1 MAVARPRRRRS
12 PVGQAMSLEQFLE
25 LPERKPYLEYE
36 DGVVTQKMSPKGE
49 HSTLE
54 GGLVELVNR
63 QCSPGKVARAFPE
76 LRVTLGGRSFVPDVS
91 VYRWGRIERK
101 PNGEVATDFTTPPDV
116 AIEILSP
123 RQSVTK
129 LVARC
134 ARYVANGVGAALLV
148 DEKDRIILAFRPGQ
162 PPLALRGD
170 DAIPL
175 GDVLPGFQAT
185 VRQVFDTLK
194 LD

>member
-1 MAVARPRRRRS
+1 MAITRQR
-12 PVGQAMSLEQFLE
+12 LTFEEFLR
-25 LPERKPYLEYE
+25 LPEEKPALEYL

-63 QCSPGKVARAFPE
+63 LCSPRKAARAFPE
-76 LRVTLGGRSFVPDVS
+76 LRVTMGGKSHVPDVS
-91 VYRWGRIERK
+91 IYIWERIERK

-134 ARYVANGVGAALLV
+134 AWYVANGVQAALLV
-148 DEKDRIILAFRPGQ
+148 DEKDRIILAFRPGH
-162 PPLALRGD
+162 PTFALRGD
-170 DAIPL
+170 DPIPL
-175 GDVLPGFQAT
+175 ADVLPGFAAT

-194 LD
+194 ID

>member
-1 MAVARPRRRRS
+1 MAIAQPRRRRS

-54 GGLVELVNR
+54 GALVELINR
-63 QCSPGKVARAFPE
+63 SCSPRKLARAFPE
-76 LRVTLGGRSFVPDVS
+76 LRVTMGGKSAVPDVS
-91 VYRWGRIERK
+91 VYRWERIERK
-101 PNGEVATDFTTPPDV
+101 QNGEVATDFTTTPDV

-134 ARYVANGVGAALLV
+134 VWYVSNGVRAALLV
-148 DEKDRIILAFRPGQ
+148 DEKDRIIPVFRPSQ
-162 PPLALRGD
+162 ATLALRGND
-170 DAIPL
+170 PIPL
-175 GDVLPGFQAT
+175 ADLLPGFEAT
-185 VRQVFDTLK
+185 VRQIFDTLR

>member
-1 MAVARPRRRRS
+1 MAIAQPRRRRS

-54 GGLVELVNR
+54 YGLAELVNR
-63 QCSPGKVARAFPE
+63 LCSPRKVARAFPE
-76 LRVTLGGRSFVPDVS
+76 LRVTMGGKSVVPDVS
-91 VYRWGRIERK
+91 VYRWERIERK

-134 ARYVANGVGAALLV
+134 AWYVANGVIAALLV
-148 DEKDRIILAFRPGQ
+148 DEKDRMILVFRPGQ
-162 PPLALRGD
+162 APLALRGA

-175 GDVLPGFQAT
+175 GDLLTGFQAT

-194 LD
+194 VD

>member
-1 MAVARPRRRRS
+1 MAIAQPRRRRS
-12 PVGQAMSLEQFLE
+12 PVGQAMSLEQFFE

-63 QCSPGKVARAFPE
+63 QCSPSKVARAFPE
-76 LRVTLGGRSFVPDVS
+76 LRVTLGGKSVVPDVS
-91 VYRWGRIERK
+91 VYWWERIERK
-101 PNGEVATDFTTPPDV
+101 PNGEVATDFTTPPDI

-134 ARYVANGVGAALLV
+134 AWYVENGVRAALLV
-148 DEKDRIILAFRPGQ
+148 DEKDRIVLAFRLGHS
-162 PPLALRGD
+162 PLALRGD
-170 DAIPL
+170 DRIPL
-175 GDVLPGFQAT
+175 GDLLTGFEVTIQ
-185 VRQVFDTLK
+185 QVFDTLK